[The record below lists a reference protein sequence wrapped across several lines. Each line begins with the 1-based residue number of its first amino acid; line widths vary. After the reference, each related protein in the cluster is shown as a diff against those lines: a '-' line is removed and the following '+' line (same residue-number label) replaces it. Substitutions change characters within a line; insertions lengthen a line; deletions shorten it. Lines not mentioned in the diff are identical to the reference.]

1 MQYRIVFLFDAS
13 FRYPLVHYCSNRLT
27 ISASKMPQKNG
38 QFEARN
44 YSNMIKVKVQAWEI
58 RQRQIASAL
67 PKGTH
72 PCPHGQQ
79 RNAHRASLAWTERY
93 DTCPDQ
99 AKVMTWDWEE
109 HQQEIG
115 SRCQIFPP
123 SNSRKYETLKHNM
136 CVYIYIC
143 GIRYYVYIYRF
154 MFMYMYIYIYTYSG
168 WRNMGNG
175 YLTWYQKP
183 RWTSQALDLV
193 MVTQHQKS
201 AVTMKDH
208 GGFTR
213 EINTF
218 IYAYIYNTYIYIYN
232 INVSIYIYICIY
244 IIQFHLL

>member
-123 SNSRKYETLKHNM
+123 SNSRKYEL
-136 CVYIYIC
+136 CI
-143 GIRYYVYIYRF
+143 YIYRF
-154 MFMYMYIYIYTYSG
+154 MFMYMYIYIYIHIQDEE
-168 WRNMGNG
+168 
-175 YLTWYQKP
+175 TW
-183 RWTSQALDLV
+183 A
-193 MVTQHQKS
+193 MVT
-201 AVTMKDH
+201 
-208 GGFTR
+208 
-213 EINTF
+213 
-218 IYAYIYNTYIYIYN
+218 
-232 INVSIYIYICIY
+232 
-244 IIQFHLL
+244 